1 MEEHPDE
8 EPPEHFVAAND
19 LTPEEHVKV
28 QAIVQEY
35 TDSSISKTVNAPN
48 AHTVE
53 DVKNLYMW
61 AYNLGC
67 KGVTYMRDGSREG
80 VLSHGT
86 DAKKEEATTENGQA
100 KKQAP
105 VHLRKRP
112 IYLEGVTRRIP
123 TPVGH
128 AFITINVDEDG
139 NPFEVF
145 VNVGKAGSDIMADA
159 EAIGRLISLALRIP
173 TGYSPQEV
181 AQQVI
186 NQLSGIGGSSQQ
198 GFGPNKVHS
207 LGDAVSKVLAE
218 YTGSES
224 TYPEIS
230 PNGNGRVKPNGNGR
244 KLEVENPP
252 KSKDVSEVVEPPQSV
267 EKQPTVAVEKPALS
281 LKPTSRRD
289 MCPKCGVASFV
300 YEEGC
305 KKCYSC
311 GHSEC

>member
-1 MEEHPDE
+1 MEKHPEE
-8 EPPEHFVAAND
+8 EPPDYFVSAND
-19 LTPEEHVKV
+19 LTPEEHVKI

-61 AYNLGC
+61 AYDLGC
-67 KGVTYMRDGSREG
+67 KGITYMRDGSREG

-86 DAKKEEATTENGQA
+86 ESKKEAVVEAGQA
-100 KKQAP
+100 KEQGP

-112 IYLEGVTRRIP
+112 QFLNGVTRRIS

-128 AFITINVDEDG
+128 AFVTINVDEEG

-145 VNVGKAGSDIMADA
+145 VNVGKAGTDIMADA
-159 EAIGRLISLALRIP
+159 EAIGRLISLSLRIP
-173 TGYSPQEV
+173 SDYSPKEV
-181 AQQVI
+181 AQQVV

-198 GFGPNKVHS
+198 GFGPNRIHS
-207 LGDAVSKVLAE
+207 LGDAVSKVLSE
-218 YTGSES
+218 YIGSKS
-224 TYPEIS
+224 TYPEVTE
-230 PNGNGRVKPNGNGR
+230 NGNGRVKPNGDGQTIN
-244 KLEVENPP
+244 
-252 KSKDVSEVVEPPQSV
+252 V
-267 EKQPTVAVEKPALS
+267 EKQEETKGEPQIVKPPTQEVDQKPALHMEA
-281 LKPTSRRD
+281 TATRD